1 MNYSDYVSQQVL
13 SPLSNQGE
21 CSGMGNQ
28 THKILVECLREQQM
42 TTLRDMPLH
51 STEFLL
57 QKQNDYCEPYLE
69 SYDSQKLYVA

>member
-28 THKILVECLREQQM
+28 THKILVECLRAANDNSE
-42 TTLRDMPLH
+42 RH
-51 STEFLL
+51 AFAFYRISSTEAKRLL
-57 QKQNDYCEPYLE
+57 
-69 SYDSQKLYVA
+69 